1 MFIHSEK
8 HLAEVFLGCKHDE
21 SQLKVLTCAYDMF
34 ESNSKF
40 SQVSEKH
47 KLIVGGQIC
56 IIFRLSLRTVKAL
69 PWELITRV
77 AEPLPV

>member
-1 MFIHSEK
+1 
-8 HLAEVFLGCKHDE
+8 
-21 SQLKVLTCAYDMF
+21 MF

-56 IIFRLSLRTVKAL
+56 IIFRLSHRTVKAL